1 MQVVFGPHVR
11 NHVTGTSVVLKE
23 ANGMY
28 MDTERLLLHALSSCN
43 KAFLLQPST
52 HRDKASEG
60 SGKQSRKDEVG
71 RSFPIVQTWLTLS
84 SSCINLH
91 ILPILQERNLEVGYH
106 LLLLGPLREIRI

>member
-28 MDTERLLLHALSSCN
+28 MDMERLLLHALSSCN

-60 SGKQSRKDEVG
+60 SGKQSRKDEKPANAEYLQYAKSCTHLTESSL
-71 RSFPIVQTWLTLS
+71 RTRRFLTFPF
-84 SSCINLH
+84 H
-91 ILPILQERNLEVGYH
+91 M
-106 LLLLGPLREIRI
+106 